1 MSRKAAEFKA
11 QHSVAELKTHY
22 RRSICSVE
30 RRRTQAIWLLAE
42 GKSREEVLEL
52 TAYSSVSL
60 WEIIKRYTTEGL
72 EGLRDLRHENP
83 GAPPLL
89 SGEELAG
96 LAQLV
101 RKDYGNKVLWNGNK
115 VVAWAKESLD
125 KDIYPQRAFEYLSQI
140 GFSKQ
145 SPRRRHRKADK
156 AQQEA
161 FKKRP

>member
-1 MSRKAAEFKA
+1 MCRFFTWR
-11 QHSVAELKTHY
+11 L
-22 RRSICSVE
+22 R
-30 RRRTQAIWLLAE
+30 LL
-42 GKSREEVLEL
+42 
-52 TAYSSVSL
+52 
-60 WEIIKRYTTEGL
+60 EIIKRYEKEGL
-72 EGLRDLRHENP
+72 AGLRDRRHENP

-101 RKDYGNKVLWNGNK
+101 RKDYDNKVLWNGNK
-115 VVAWAKESLD
+115 VVAWAKENLD
-125 KDIYPQRAFEYLSQI
+125 KDIYPQRAFEYLPQI

-156 AQQEA
+156 VQQEE